1 MQFFFD
7 WFLVFARAGAML
19 SVFPV
24 FSAGAVPVRL
34 RIALGALLAFLVSPT
49 LVGGPNPAQ
58 LGLLDAVLLLFKEI
72 SIGLLMGYICRLLF
86 FSVQLAGHF
95 ISMETGLQM
104 AQLVAPGESTPT
116 EVPAAMLNL
125 LAVMLLLALDIHQ
138 AILIGFTQS
147 YAVLPIDGGR
157 LTEELFR
164 SVTALAARTF
174 LVAVKI
180 AAPLIAVS
188 IVVNL
193 LLMVFA
199 RATPQMNIFA
209 ESFSVRILV
218 GLALFGLT
226 MNLTAEHIAAYL
238 RQLPEDFILITR
250 LLGG

>member
-1 MQFFFD
+1 
-7 WFLVFARAGAML
+7 ML

-24 FSAGAVPVRL
+24 FSASAVPVRL
-34 RIALGALLAFLVSPT
+34 RIALGAMLAFLVSPT
-49 LVGGPNPAQ
+49 LVGGPSPAQ
-58 LGLLDAVLLLFKEI
+58 LGLLDVAVLLFKEI
-72 SIGLLMGYICRLLF
+72 SIGLLMGYLCRLVT

-104 AQLVAPGESTPT
+104 GSLVAPGESTPT
-116 EVPAAMLNL
+116 EVPGVILNL
-125 LAVMLLLALDIHQ
+125 LAIMLLLALDIHQ
-138 AILIGFTQS
+138 MILIAFTQS
-147 YAVLPIDGGR
+147 YTVLPIDGGR
-157 LTEELFR
+157 LSEELFR
-164 SVTALAARTF
+164 SVTAMAGRTF

-180 AAPLIAVS
+180 AAPLIAVG

-209 ESFSVRILV
+209 ESFSVRILI
-218 GLALFGLT
+218 GLALFGMT

-238 RQLPEDFILITR
+238 RQLPEDFILVTR

>member
-1 MQFFFD
+1 
-7 WFLVFARAGAML
+7 ML

-34 RIALGALLAFLVSPT
+34 RIALGGLLAFLVAPT

-58 LGLLDAVLLLFKEI
+58 LDLLGVTLLLFKEI
-72 SIGLLMGYICRLLF
+72 SIGLLMGYLCRLAF
-86 FSVQLAGHF
+86 FSAQLAGHL

-104 AQLVAPGESTPT
+104 GQLVSPGESTPT
-116 EVPAAMLNL
+116 EVPAAMMNL
-125 LAVMLLLALDIHQ
+125 LATMLLLSLDIHQ
-138 AILIGFTQS
+138 AILVAFTQS
-147 YAVLPIDGGR
+147 YSVLPIDGGR

-164 SVTALAARTF
+164 SVTAMAGRTF

-180 AAPLIAVS
+180 AAPLIAVG

-218 GLALFGLT
+218 GLSIFGMT
-226 MNLTAEHIAAYL
+226 MNLTAEHIASYL
-238 RQLPEDFILITR
+238 RQLPEDFILVTR